1 MTQLDLAIQK
11 LAFAEARSSSAEAMI
26 EIARHRSELAARP
39 EVERATE
46 AETTARLID
55 RARRLSTAHKIDK
68 RA

>member
-26 EIARHRSELAARP
+26 DIARHRSELAARP
-39 EVERATE
+39 DNERATE
-46 AETTARLID
+46 TETTARFID
-55 RARRLSTAHKIDK
+55 RARRLAAAQRIDK